1 LHVVVHSRNGESLGL
16 VVDRISDIVQDH
28 VAVDS
33 SVRRQGVLGSAV
45 LQGSV
50 TEILDVNA
58 AWRLIES
65 KQGSFISEVN

>member
-1 LHVVVHSRNGESLGL
+1 VVVHSRGGESLGL
-16 VVDRISDIVQDH
+16 VVDRIADIVQDH
-28 VAVDS
+28 VLVDP

-58 AWRLIES
+58 AWRWIEAKQGPNLIE
-65 KQGSFISEVN
+65 VN